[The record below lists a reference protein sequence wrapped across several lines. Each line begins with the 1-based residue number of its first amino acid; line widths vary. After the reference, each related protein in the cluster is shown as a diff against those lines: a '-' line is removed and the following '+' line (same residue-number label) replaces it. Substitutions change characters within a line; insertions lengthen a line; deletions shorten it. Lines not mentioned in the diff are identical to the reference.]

1 MTRRREPPTAR
12 LRPNQVPTGWDGDPC
27 TCRGSNQAQATISG
41 IKRDACAVSFSGI
54 SSDPDKGFNG
64 SHYFPKKS
72 EEPKKIPNTT
82 FSMHFTDIRDA
93 FGRSIELHNDS
104 HITALGGLCAA
115 VHQLQRCGVM
125 GLLHRRLDPVLPD
138 RG

>member
-27 TCRGSNQAQATISG
+27 TCKGSNQAQATISG

-72 EEPKKIPNTT
+72 EEPFFVVQSNYLKDST
-82 FSMHFTDIRDA
+82 FFFHLSACFY
-93 FGRSIELHNDS
+93 
-104 HITALGGLCAA
+104 C
-115 VHQLQRCGVM
+115 
-125 GLLHRRLDPVLPD
+125 
-138 RG
+138 